1 MNGKVIPK
9 EQLTA
14 YQRWEL
20 GGLESPAA
28 PPDEG
33 PGDASPQEAG
43 PLPLPTAE
51 QIERIHQEAWREGYR
66 LGEEEGRRAGFAAGQ
81 EDARIH
87 AERLRLLC
95 EALDAERLRQDE
107 QLARELLQLALAI
120 AQQVVRTSLRLRPE
134 IILEVVREALMSLPS
149 LTGHTRLVVHPEH
162 AAFVREWLAHE
173 HGHLSW
179 KVIEDVDMEI
189 GGFRVE
195 NAHSEL
201 DASLSMRWRDVVA
214 VLGADAA
221 WLD

>member
-20 GGLESPAA
+20 GGLESRAA
-28 PPDEG
+28 PPPEEVR
-33 PGDASPQEAG
+33 DAAAQEAG
-43 PLPLPTAE
+43 AIPLPTAE
-51 QIERIHQEAWREGYR
+51 QVERIHQEAWREGYR
-66 LGEEEGRRAGFAAGQ
+66 LGEEEGRQAGFAAGQ
-81 EDARIH
+81 EDARAH
-87 AERLRLLC
+87 AERLGQLT

-120 AQQVVRTSLRLRPE
+120 AQQVVRTSLRVHPE
-134 IILEVVREALMSLPS
+134 IILEVAREALMSLPS

-162 AAFVREWLAHE
+162 AAFVREWLSHE

-179 KVIEDVDMEI
+179 KVIEDADMEI

-201 DASLSMRWRDVVA
+201 DASMSLRWRDVVA
-214 VLGADAA
+214 VLGADEA

>member
-20 GGLESPAA
+20 GGLESRAA
-28 PPDEG
+28 PPAGEVR
-33 PGDASPQEAG
+33 DAPPREVG

-51 QIERIHQEAWREGYR
+51 QLERIHQEAWGEGYR

-81 EDARIH
+81 EDARVH
-87 AERLRLLC
+87 AERLRLLA

-107 QLARELLQLALAI
+107 ELAREVLQLALAI
-120 AQQVVRTSLRLRPE
+120 AQQVVRTSLRVRPE

-162 AAFVREWLAHE
+162 AAFVREWLSHE

-179 KVIEDVDMEI
+179 KVIEDADMEL

-201 DASLSMRWRDVVA
+201 DASMSLRWRDVVA

-221 WLD
+221 WLG